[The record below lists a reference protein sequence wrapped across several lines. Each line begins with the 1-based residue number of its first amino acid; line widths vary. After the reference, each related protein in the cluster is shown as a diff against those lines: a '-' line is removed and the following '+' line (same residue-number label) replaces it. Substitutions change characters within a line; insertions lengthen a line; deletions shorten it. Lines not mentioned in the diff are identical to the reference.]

1 MISGA
6 WVADKSLPE
15 MGFTLGGL
23 AEADDPAVRLHLAV
37 DADETIEGFTSWMP
51 VSDNEQVVGW
61 TLDLMRRRDQGFR
74 PVMEF
79 MIGASAMQLKEE
91 GYRFISLSAAPLAK
105 APDSLSG
112 NSDQKVL
119 QKLLDFLGDAL
130 EPYYGFQS
138 LFAFK
143 RKFQPEL
150 LPMYLVY
157 PDETALA
164 EIGIAVARAY
174 MPDAT
179 LKDWVSMTVEMLR
192 PQRPRQRRPRPRT
205 A

>member
-1 MISGA
+1 
-6 WVADKSLPE
+6 
-15 MGFTLGGL
+15 
-23 AEADDPAVRLHLAV
+23 
-37 DADETIEGFTSWMP
+37 
-51 VSDNEQVVGW
+51 
-61 TLDLMRRRDQGFR
+61 
-74 PVMEF
+74 
-79 MIGASAMQLKEE
+79 
-91 GYRFISLSAAPLAK
+91 LAK

-179 LKDWVSMTVEMLR
+179 LKDWFSMTAEMLR
-192 PQRPRQRRPRPRT
+192 PHKEFPPPAPVAAPT
-205 A
+205 PEEAPA